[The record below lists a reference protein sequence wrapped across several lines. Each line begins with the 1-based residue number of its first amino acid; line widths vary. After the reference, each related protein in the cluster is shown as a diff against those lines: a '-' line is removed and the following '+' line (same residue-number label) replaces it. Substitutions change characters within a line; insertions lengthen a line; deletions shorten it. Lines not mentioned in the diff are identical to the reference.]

1 MDSDNIIREE
11 GAEGA
16 VPEEVMEG
24 GYKPLEE
31 PAAPQGAGRIRTD
44 AGCPGKRPQ
53 SSRKQRASV

>member
-31 PAAPQGAGRIRTD
+31 PAAPQGAGGIR
-44 AGCPGKRPQ
+44 AHARGSGKRPQ
-53 SSRKQRASV
+53 SS